1 MSFFKRAVI
10 SALTRREELRE
21 ENINKFDE
29 DVERGLKILDNA
41 SKNKKASDTVIKNR
55 NKIIRP
61 LQISAKAELGF
72 TPSIEATTYVYN
84 TLAGKDPEKTT
95 KILSSL
101 SESVIAGKQ
110 RQEDMPSTTGS
121 LTAPQQMSQAF
132 AENTEQTIRTE
143 GETPETMGSRVTSTV
158 LGTLLG
164 RAPNR
169 SVSETVRQKYIDTF
183 ENEEQG
189 QNVYNE
195 LMNYRKRAI
204 EGDPSEMPDVD
215 PVEAKILNAEARK
228 IKAIERLDTAR
239 LPVRKYLRQELA
251 DKLKEEGVN
260 RPPELASLGTNKDGT
275 AKAVIDANV
284 LADKNDIK
292 DKARIERIR
301 TILRHF
307 NVYRQRF
314 DERVEEYYLGPKQY
328 SSNGQAVFERV
339 RTDLYDDTTGLKNN
353 IFTGTDNKA
362 TIAKT
367 NAMNN
372 KTRTVQVEG
381 GEILS
386 RQEFIEM
393 FTGASDFKKFMR
405 DIYPTNKQKKFQTEE
420 GMVIFQQDP
429 ATSMIT
435 PYLFRG
441 QE

>member
-21 ENINKFDE
+21 ENIDKFDE

-101 SESVIAGKQ
+101 EKSTIAGKQ
-110 RQEDMPSTTGS
+110 RQENMPSTTGP
-121 LTAPQQMSQAF
+121 LTTPQQMSQAF

-228 IKAIERLDTAR
+228 IKAIERLDIAR
-239 LPVRKYLRQELA
+239 LPVRKLLGDELA
-251 DKLKEEGVN
+251 SKLRAEGVN
-260 RPPELASLGTNKDGT
+260 RPPAIPSLGVEGGK

-314 DERVEEYYLGPKQY
+314 DERVEEYYLGPRQY
-328 SSNGQAVFERV
+328 TLNGQAVFERV

-393 FTGASDFKKFMR
+393 FTGASDYKKFMR
-405 DIYPTNKQKKFQTEE
+405 DIYPTNKQKQFQTEE
-420 GMVIFQQDP
+420 GMVIFKQDP
-429 ATSMIT
+429 ATSMLT

>member
-10 SALTRREELRE
+10 TALTRREELRE

-29 DVERGLKILDNA
+29 DVKRGLEILENA

-72 TPSIEATTYVYN
+72 TPSVEATTYVYN
-84 TLAGKDPEKTT
+84 ILAGKDPEKTT

-110 RQEDMPSTTGS
+110 RQEEMPSTTGPLS
-121 LTAPQQMSQAF
+121 RSQQMSQAF

-143 GETPETMGSRVTSTV
+143 GETPETMGSRVASTV

-183 ENEEQG
+183 ENKEQG

-215 PVEAKILNAEARK
+215 PVEAKILNAEAK
-228 IKAIERLDTAR
+228 KMKSIERLDMAR
-239 LPVRKYLRQELA
+239 LPVRELLGKELA
-251 DKLKEEGVN
+251 LKLKAEGVN
-260 RPPELASLGTNKDGT
+260 RPPALPSLGTNKDGT

-314 DERVEEYYLGPKQY
+314 DERVEEYYLGPRQY
-328 SSNGQAVFERV
+328 TLNGQAVFERV

-362 TIAKT
+362 TITKT

-372 KTRTVQVEG
+372 KTNKVRVEG
-381 GEILS
+381 GELITK
-386 RQEFIEM
+386 QEFIEM
-393 FTGASDFKKFMR
+393 FPGTNDYKKFMR
-405 DIYPTNKQKKFQTEE
+405 EFFPTNKKKEFQTEE
-420 GMVIFQQDP
+420 GMVKFQQDP
-429 ATSMIT
+429 ATSMYA

-441 QE
+441 Q

>member
-10 SALTRREELRE
+10 TALTRREELRE

-29 DVERGLKILDNA
+29 DVKRGLEILENA

-72 TPSIEATTYVYN
+72 TPSVEATTYVYN
-84 TLAGKDPEKTT
+84 ILAGKDPEKTT

-110 RQEDMPSTTGS
+110 RQEEMPSTTGPLS
-121 LTAPQQMSQAF
+121 RSQQMSQAF

-143 GETPETMGSRVTSTV
+143 GETPETMGSRVASTV

-183 ENEEQG
+183 ENKEQG

-215 PVEAKILNAEARK
+215 PVEAKILNAEAK
-228 IKAIERLDTAR
+228 KMKSIERLDMAR
-239 LPVRKYLRQELA
+239 LPVRALLSKELA
-251 DKLKEEGVN
+251 TKLKEEGVN
-260 RPPELASLGTNKDGT
+260 RPPALPSLGTNKDGT

-314 DERVEEYYLGPKQY
+314 DERVEEYYLGPRQY
-328 SSNGQAVFERV
+328 TLNGQAVFERV

-362 TIAKT
+362 TITKT

-372 KTRTVQVEG
+372 KTNKVRVEG
-381 GEILS
+381 GELITK
-386 RQEFIEM
+386 QEFIEM
-393 FTGASDFKKFMR
+393 FPGTNDYKKFMR
-405 DIYPTNKQKKFQTEE
+405 EFFPTNKKKEFQTEE
-420 GMVIFQQDP
+420 GMVKFQQDP
-429 ATSMIT
+429 ATSMYA

-441 QE
+441 Q

>member
-10 SALTRREELRE
+10 TALTRREELRE

-29 DVERGLKILDNA
+29 DVKRGLEILENA

-72 TPSIEATTYVYN
+72 TPSVEATTYVYN
-84 TLAGKDPEKTT
+84 ILAGKDPEKTT

-110 RQEDMPSTTGS
+110 RQEEMPSTTGPLS
-121 LTAPQQMSQAF
+121 RSQQMSQAF

-143 GETPETMGSRVTSTV
+143 GETPETMGSRVASTV

-183 ENEEQG
+183 ENKEQG

-215 PVEAKILNAEARK
+215 PVEAKILNAEAK
-228 IKAIERLDTAR
+228 KMKSIERLDMAR
-239 LPVRKYLRQELA
+239 LPVRALLSKELA
-251 DKLKEEGVN
+251 TKLKEEGVN
-260 RPPELASLGTNKDGT
+260 RPPALPSLGTNKDGT

-314 DERVEEYYLGPKQY
+314 DERVEEYYLGPRQY
-328 SSNGQAVFERV
+328 TSNGQAVFERV

-362 TIAKT
+362 TISKT

-372 KTRTVQVEG
+372 KTNKVRVEG
-381 GEILS
+381 GELITK
-386 RQEFIEM
+386 QEFIEM
-393 FTGASDFKKFMR
+393 FPGTNDYKKFMR
-405 DIYPTNKQKKFQTEE
+405 EFFPTNKEKKFQTEE
-420 GMVIFQQDP
+420 GMVKFQQDP
-429 ATSMIT
+429 ATSMYA

-441 QE
+441 Q

>member
-1 MSFFKRAVI
+1 M
-10 SALTRREELRE
+10 
-21 ENINKFDE
+21 
-29 DVERGLKILDNA
+29 
-41 SKNKKASDTVIKNR
+41 
-55 NKIIRP
+55 
-61 LQISAKAELGF
+61 
-72 TPSIEATTYVYN
+72 
-84 TLAGKDPEKTT
+84 
-95 KILSSL
+95 
-101 SESVIAGKQ
+101 
-110 RQEDMPSTTGS
+110 
-121 LTAPQQMSQAF
+121 
-132 AENTEQTIRTE
+132 
-143 GETPETMGSRVTSTV
+143 
-158 LGTLLG
+158 
-164 RAPNR
+164 
-169 SVSETVRQKYIDTF
+169 
-183 ENEEQG
+183 
-189 QNVYNE
+189 
-195 LMNYRKRAI
+195 
-204 EGDPSEMPDVD
+204 
-215 PVEAKILNAEARK
+215 
-228 IKAIERLDTAR
+228 
-239 LPVRKYLRQELA
+239 
-251 DKLKEEGVN
+251 KLKEEGVN

-275 AKAVIDANV
+275 AKAVIDASV

-328 SSNGQAVFERV
+328 TLNGQAVFERV

-372 KTRTVQVEG
+372 KTHGTSR

-393 FTGASDFKKFMR
+393 FTGASDYKKFMR
-405 DIYPTNKQKKFQTEE
+405 DIYPINKDKRFKTEE
-420 GMVIFQQDP
+420 GMVIFKQDP